1 MATTISKGRSLR
13 DAIIDAATRIR
24 LAGHAACDS
33 LGEER
38 EEEGEGR
45 GGGETLPLP
54 AATAAL
60 AAAAASARVAA
71 ARAGLILG
79 CGDGG
84 APPPSSSDAISV
96 VDALSAAGEA
106 AAAAGGDASRAALA
120 ALPGEISALYSREI
134 EARSRALSGALAS
147 LVESAEGA
155 DEIGAGASEAAL
167 SLRRAAG
174 QAVSAAEFVE
184 KTPTPFRFLVSQLK
198 AATAEVEGAAEEAEE
213 LAREVGDGEEDG
225 EREGTATAAGSAAED
240 ADAAQAEAIDVDF
253 ESGPLSARERAVA
266 AAVARALRCCSA
278 LLKSSLAAAAASAAA
293 NSSSSSSSPRSTGNE
308 NLARHWGVAAIAAR
322 SLRAAASDAGAALY
336 APQDASEIGGCA
348 CALEAPSRALATATV
363 AALSESGGSKISSSP
378 LLEEAS
384 ARVSSACNQVS
395 EACSAVR
402 AAARASGATAEPEP

>member
-120 ALPGEISALYSREI
+120 ALPGEISALYSKEI

-240 ADAAQAEAIDVDF
+240 AEAAQAEAIDVDF

-293 NSSSSSSSPRSTGNE
+293 NSSSSSPRSTGNE